1 MQHCGD
7 HHFSVYF
14 FHFLTSS
21 DIKTPSSLFL
31 FLSYFSFIPLF
42 FLFVVYR
49 NGFLRSID
57 KALINVG
64 DTLEA
69 VAESIVN
76 YGENVV
82 NLVR

>member
-1 MQHCGD
+1 MVTIIFLFTFFISSHLLTSKL
-7 HHFSVYF
+7 HLLYFYF
-14 FHFLTSS
+14 FR
-21 DIKTPSSLFL
+21 
-31 FLSYFSFIPLF
+31 IPLF

>member
-1 MQHCGD
+1 MRHGAD
-7 HHFSVYF
+7 IEFPGYF
-14 FHFLTSS
+14 LPTLSPFT
-21 DIKTPSSLFL
+21 SLFPSI
-31 FLSYFSFIPLF
+31 SYVHS
-42 FLFVVYR
+42 
-49 NGFLRSID
+49 NGFLKSID